1 MNGRYHW
8 DKQLP
13 DGVADLFYA
22 EAARKRAAEERLRQ
36 VFFSYGYTEIIPPTF
51 EHYESLATEAGAQ
64 LQEEMYRFFS
74 REGRTLAL
82 RADMTIPIARIVGTK
97 LYDQPLPLRFC
108 YYAANV
114 FRHEEPQAG
123 RRHEFTQAG
132 VELIGAAGEQA
143 DAEVMV
149 LLVEALQKLS
159 LRDFRISLGQ
169 AAFFKAL
176 VRESPISA
184 ETMALLWQAI
194 DAKDDVT
201 LRRLVASLELPAGK
215 AAVLAALPQLQGGAD
230 VLDRADRLSL
240 EPAARAAVRNLRR
253 VYELLDAAGV
263 AGHVRFDLAQVRGMD
278 YYTGILF
285 QVFVPGLGFPVCSGG
300 RYDNLIAHFG
310 ADLPAVG
317 FAMGVERLLLAL
329 EAQGVNLPVD
339 IAPHVIVAGRPWAE
353 SIRLAAHARRRGLRV
368 ELELAAR
375 SGEDLIRYAVA
386 REARYV
392 LSRADEGCWRV
403 WQGGAE
409 KAYALDDLLEEMT
422 HWSA

>member
-13 DGVADLFYA
+13 EGVADLFYA

-143 DAEVMV
+143 DAEVMI
-149 LLVEALQKLS
+149 LLVEALQKLG

-169 AAFFKAL
+169 VAFFKAL
-176 VRESPISA
+176 MRESPIPA
-184 ETMALLWQAI
+184 ETMALLRQAL
-194 DAKDDVT
+194 DVKDDIT
-201 LRRLVASLELPAGK
+201 LRRLVAELELPLGV
-215 AAVLAALPQLQGGAD
+215 AALFAALPQLQGGPEM
-230 VLDRADRLSL
+230 LDSAERLSL
-240 EPAARAAVRNLRR
+240 EPAARAAVRSLRR
-253 VYELLDAAGV
+253 VHELLVAAGV
-263 AGHVRFDLAQVRGMD
+263 ADYVQFDLAQVRGMD

-285 QVFVPGLGFPVCSGG
+285 QVFVPGLGFPICSGG
-300 RYDNLIAHFG
+300 RYDDLIAHFG

-329 EAQGVNLPVD
+329 EAQHVDLPVD
-339 IAPHVIVAGRPWAE
+339 IAPHLIISGQPWTE
-353 SIRLAAHARRRGLRV
+353 SVRLASAARRNGLRA
-368 ELELAAR
+368 ELELTGR
-375 SGEDLIRYAVA
+375 SGDDLIRYAVA
-386 REARYV
+386 KEARYL
-392 LSRADEGCWRV
+392 LSSAGAERWRV
-403 WQGGAE
+403 WQRGVE
-409 KAYALDDLLEEMT
+409 RICTLDDLLQEMM
-422 HWSA
+422 HWSV

>member
-1 MNGRYHW
+1 VNGRYHW

-13 DGVADLFYA
+13 DGVADLFYV

-36 VFFSYGYTEIIPPTF
+36 VFFSYGYTEVIPPTF

-97 LYDQPLPLRFC
+97 LYDQPLPLRLC

-132 VELIGAAGEQA
+132 VELIGAVGEQA

-149 LLVEALQKLS
+149 LLVEALQKLG

-176 VRESPISA
+176 VREAPVPA
-184 ETMALLWQAI
+184 ETMALLRQAI
-194 DAKDDVT
+194 DAKDDIT
-201 LRRLVASLELPAGK
+201 LRRLVAELELPLGV
-215 AAVLAALPQLQGGAD
+215 AALFATLPQLQGGAE
-230 VLDRADRLSL
+230 VLDSAERLCL
-240 EPAARAAVRNLRR
+240 EPTARAAVRNLRR
-253 VYELLDAAGV
+253 VHQLLDAAGV
-263 AGHVRFDLAQVRGMD
+263 ADHVQFDLAQVRGMD

-285 QVFVPGLGFPVCSGG
+285 QVFVPGLGFPICSGG
-300 RYDNLIAHFG
+300 RYDDLIAHFG

-329 EAQGVNLPVD
+329 EAQRVSLPVD
-339 IAPHVIVAGRPWAE
+339 IAPHVIISGQPWAE
-353 SIRLAAHARRRGLRV
+353 SVRLAAAARRSGLRA
-368 ELELAAR
+368 ELELTGR
-375 SGEDLIRYAVA
+375 SEDDLIRYAVA
-386 REARYV
+386 KEARYL
-392 LSRADEGCWRV
+392 LSSAGAGRWRV
-403 WQGGAE
+403 WQKGAE
-409 KAYALDDLLEEMT
+409 RICTLDDLLQEMM
-422 HWSA
+422 HWTV